1 MVPRLLPRAEAF
13 GAIAATLF
21 GSVALNT
28 QATLADNFDVLDLV
42 DPLIGTANGGKFS
55 FDISS
60 S

>member
-13 GAIAATLF
+13 GAIATTLF

-28 QATLADNFDVLDLV
+28 QATLADKFDVLDYV

-55 FDISS
+55 FDI
-60 S
+60 